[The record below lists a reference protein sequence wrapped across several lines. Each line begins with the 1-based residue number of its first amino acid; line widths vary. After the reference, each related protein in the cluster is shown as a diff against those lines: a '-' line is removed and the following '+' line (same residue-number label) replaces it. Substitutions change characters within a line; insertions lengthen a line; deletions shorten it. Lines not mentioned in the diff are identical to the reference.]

1 MNPKNFFIQNRM
13 MAQIVYGVFLIV
25 LIPLMITFNTVF
37 IISKYNQTLDV
48 TLQRQA
54 LSMGRTIAV
63 LVENDLPWSDF
74 IQIKIEALI
83 KNNIAI
89 EAIDVLIPEE
99 NGDSFKVIASSN
111 KESIS
116 ETNDFYF
123 YKLAWLQ
130 PENDGLATDSL
141 GFSNTNQKTDSLEDR
156 FWLVAMPMVGSDGNK
171 QALIS
176 IKISSKIIDSLTNY
190 NRNVSIFILVGTVI
204 IVIMFLLIAVRL
216 WDYALLYKK
225 IKEVDKMKDEF
236 IAIASHELRTPVT
249 GIRGFTSMIVDGTLG
264 KVNDKVKK
272 SAIMIQHESER
283 LAILVED
290 LLNVSRIEQDR
301 VKMNLR
307 PADAGHII
315 NEVIENLSAQAEN
328 KKLHLDFKS
337 GTRILPM
344 INVDVD
350 RLKQVLIN
358 LIGNAIKYT
367 KSGGIEV
374 ITKEKNNSSTLEIII
389 KDTGIGMSSKERERL
404 FEKFYRIQNDKTKNI
419 TGTGLGLWITKK
431 FVELMGGEIAID
443 SIEGVGTQIS
453 LSFSIVKS

>member
-1 MNPKNFFIQNRM
+1 F
-13 MAQIVYGVFLIV
+13 
-25 LIPLMITFNTVF
+25 
-37 IISKYNQTLDV
+37 
-48 TLQRQA
+48 
-54 LSMGRTIAV
+54 
-63 LVENDLPWSDF
+63 
-74 IQIKIEALI
+74 KI
-83 KNNIAI
+83 
-89 EAIDVLIPEE
+89 
-99 NGDSFKVIASSN
+99 IASSD
-111 KESIS
+111 KESIG

-130 PENDGLATDSL
+130 PQNDGLATDSL
-141 GFSNTNQKTDSLEDR
+141 GGFGINKKTDALNENC
-156 FWLVAMPMVGSDGNK
+156 FWLVAMPMVGSDGKK

-176 IKISSKIIDSLTNY
+176 IKISSEIIDSLTNY
-190 NRNVSIFILVGTVI
+190 NRNVSIFILVGTVV
-204 IVIMFLLIAVRL
+204 IVIMFLLVAVRL

-272 SAIMIQHESER
+272 SALMIQRESER

-290 LLNVSRIEQDR
+290 LLNVSRIEQNR

-315 NEVIENLSAQAEN
+315 NEVVENLTVQAEK
-328 KKLHLDFKS
+328 KKLHLDFKNN
-337 GTRILPM
+337 TRILPM

-367 KSGGIEV
+367 EKGGIEI
-374 ITKEKNNSSTLEIII
+374 ITKEKNNASVLEIII
-389 KDTGIGMSSKERERL
+389 KDTGIGMSGKERERL
-404 FEKFYRIQNDKTKNI
+404 FEKFYRIQNDKTKRV

-431 FVELMGGEIAID
+431 FVELMGGKITID

-453 LSFSIVKS
+453 LLFPIVKS